1 MKNIYKLIIS
11 VLIPVVIWA
20 SVWFLTS
27 DSINNWYA
35 FLEKPFFN
43 PPNWV
48 FWPVWSILYI
58 MIWLSFFL
66 VWKKWFW
73 KNSKK
78 IIWVYSA
85 QLFFNFTWSFSFFYF
100 ENPLLWLINIIL
112 LLFLIIHN
120 IYLFYWIDKKSAY
133 LLVPY
138 LLWVSF
144 ATLLNLAILVL
155 N

>member
-43 PPNWV
+43 PPGWV

-66 VWKKWFW
+66 VWKKWLW
-73 KNSKK
+73 KKSKK
-78 IIWVYSA
+78 IIWVYST

-112 LLFLIIHN
+112 LLFLIIYN

-144 ATLLNLAILVL
+144 ATLLNLAIFIL